1 MTLDALSMQYAD
13 SEPAEHRSE
22 LGRGVLE
29 LTHDRASP
37 ELRALP
43 VLSLSLLAASPA
55 TARREEA
62 ETGLYADADSDD
74 ANARISLRRG
84 AGAAS

>member
-43 VLSLSLLAASPA
+43 VLWDGISFYAAAVAQRSPQKV
-55 TARREEA
+55 
-62 ETGLYADADSDD
+62 ETSKYA
-74 ANARISLRRG
+74 
-84 AGAAS
+84 